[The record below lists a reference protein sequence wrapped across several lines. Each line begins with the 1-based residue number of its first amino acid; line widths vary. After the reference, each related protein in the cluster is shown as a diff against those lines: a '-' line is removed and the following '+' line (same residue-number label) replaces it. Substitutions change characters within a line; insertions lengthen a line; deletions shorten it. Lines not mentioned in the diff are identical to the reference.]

1 MHNLFRNSLKKIIL
15 KERINLPNI
24 KHSKQHALMEHILR
38 IFNIQLKERIQFNVQ
53 QHSNQQLFFKLE
65 HIRYII

>member
-1 MHNLFRNSLKKIIL
+1 
-15 KERINLPNI
+15 
-24 KHSKQHALMEHILR
+24 MEHILR